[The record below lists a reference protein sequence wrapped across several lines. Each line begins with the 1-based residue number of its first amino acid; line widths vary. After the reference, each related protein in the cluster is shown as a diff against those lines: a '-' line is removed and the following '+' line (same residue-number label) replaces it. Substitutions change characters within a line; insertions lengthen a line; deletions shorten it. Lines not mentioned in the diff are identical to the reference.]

1 MILVIVLVFVM
12 MVILN
17 MQNINCYWPDRKVIE
32 VDLGIMVLAVVFVIM
47 VLVIMKKQ
55 LELLLTG
62 WEGNH
67 GEFGDD
73 FADYCEDDNKDIDR
87 FAIWSWWSSETCY
100 VVI

>member
-1 MILVIVLVFVM
+1 
-12 MVILN
+12 
-17 MQNINCYWPDRKVIE
+17 
-32 VDLGIMVLAVVFVIM
+32 
-47 VLVIMKKQ
+47 MKKQ

-87 FAIWSWWSSETCY
+87 FAIWSWWSLETNTSSGNSGDDDDDIDKRWKGTLSL
-100 VVI
+100 VTRSTWGTGVKFNISTLPIRASTSRG